1 MARYYVN
8 RTPQLNGD
16 HEVHEDCCLWL
27 ARADHKQYLGEF
39 DNCHTAMI
47 EAKKTYRTANG
58 CAYCATACN
67 TS

>member
-1 MARYYVN
+1 MARYYEN

-16 HEVHEDCCLWL
+16 HEDCCLWL
-27 ARADHKQYLGEF
+27 ARANHKQYLGEF
-39 DNCHTAMI
+39 ANCHVAVL

-58 CAYCATACN
+58 CAYCAITCH